1 MQVTVETGEGL
12 ARQMTVEL
20 PPEEI
25 EQEVDKRLQEVARS
39 ARLPGFRPGKVP
51 MRVLRQRF
59 GESVRGEV
67 FGEKVQASFPEAIAQ
82 VELRPAGMPEIE
94 AAIDKAAR
102 RYAYT
107 AKFEVLPQVELRGL
121 EGKSIKRP
129 VAEVGE
135 GDIDSMIARLREQ
148 RKTWVDVDRA
158 AANGDQVT
166 LSFEGTVDGEAFPGG
181 SAEDVPLELGSGRMV
196 PGFEDQLIGV
206 AAGDEREI
214 DVTFPA
220 DYHGKQL
227 AGKQA
232 RFKVAVK
239 AVAEP
244 ALPDVDAE
252 FIRGFGI
259 EDGDVDKFRADVR
272 NNMGRELKQR
282 VESKLKEQV
291 MDALLEVN
299 PIDLPEVLVAEEIK
313 ALKAQA
319 RQAVGGGSFELPDEL
334 FVDSAKRRVAL
345 GLIVAEVVK
354 QYGLTP
360 DADRVRAAVEEMA
373 ATYETPQAV
382 IDYYYADRQRLAS
395 VESMVMEELVVERML
410 EQADVQ
416 DEPTTFAA
424 VTETPQGD

>member
-12 ARQMTVEL
+12 ARQITVEL

-25 EQEVDKRLQEVARS
+25 EREVDKRLQDVARG

-59 GESVRGEV
+59 GDSVRGEV

-94 AAIDKAAR
+94 ADIDKAAR

-107 AKFEVLPQVELRGL
+107 AKFEVLPRIELRGL

-129 VAEVGE
+129 VVEVVD
-135 GDIDSMIARLREQ
+135 GDIEAMVTRLREQ
-148 RKTWVDVDRA
+148 RKTWVDVERP
-158 AANGDQVT
+158 AANADRLT
-166 LSFEGTVDGEAFPGG
+166 LSFEGTIDGEAFPGG
-181 SAEDVPLELGSGRMV
+181 SADDVPLELGSGRMV
-196 PGFEDQLIGV
+196 PGFEDQLLGV
-206 AAGDEREI
+206 VAGEEREI
-214 DVTFPA
+214 DVTFPD
-220 DYHGKQL
+220 DYHGKEL

-232 RFKVAVK
+232 RFKVSVK
-239 AVAEP
+239 AVSEP
-244 ALPDVDAE
+244 TLPEVDAD
-252 FIRGFGI
+252 FVRGFGI
-259 EDGDVDKFRADVR
+259 EDGDLDKFRADVR
-272 NNMGRELKQR
+272 GNMGRELKQR

-291 MDALLEVN
+291 MDALIEVN
-299 PIDLPEVLVAEEIK
+299 SFDLPAVLVAEEIK
-313 ALKAQA
+313 ALKQQA
-319 RQAVGGGSFELPDEL
+319 RESVGGGNFELPDEL
-334 FVDSAKRRVAL
+334 FADSAKRRVAL

-354 QYGLTP
+354 QHGLTP

-382 IDYYYADRQRLAS
+382 IDYYYADRQRLAA
-395 VESMVMEELVVERML
+395 VESMVLEGLVVERLL

-424 VTETPQGD
+424 LTEAS

>member
-20 PPEEI
+20 PPDEI
-25 EQEVDKRLQEVARS
+25 EREIDKRLQEVARN

-59 GESVRGEV
+59 GESVRGEI

-94 AAIDKAAR
+94 ADIDKSTR

-107 AKFEVLPQVELRGL
+107 AKFEVLPQIELRGL

-135 GDIDSMIARLREQ
+135 SDVDAMIARLREQ
-148 RKTWVDVDRA
+148 RKTWVDVERPA
-158 AANGDQVT
+158 ATGDQLT
-166 LSFEGTVDGEAFPGG
+166 ISFQGTIDGEAFPGG
-181 SAEDVPLELGSGRMV
+181 SADDVPLELGSGRMV

-206 AAGDEREI
+206 AVGDERDI
-214 DVTFPA
+214 DVTFPD
-220 DYHGKQL
+220 DYQGKNL

-232 RFKVAVK
+232 QFKVVVK

-252 FIRGFGI
+252 FIRAFGI
-259 EDGDVDKFRADVR
+259 DDGDLEKFRADVR
-272 NNMGRELKQR
+272 SNMGRELKQR
-282 VESKLKEQV
+282 VDSKLKEQV
-291 MDALLEVN
+291 MDALIEVN
-299 PIDLPEVLVAEEIK
+299 PIDLPAVLVAEEIK

-319 RQAVGGGSFELPDEL
+319 RQAVGGGTFELPDEL
-334 FVDSAKRRVAL
+334 FADSAKRRVAL

-354 QYGLTP
+354 QHGLTP

-373 ATYETPQAV
+373 ATYEAPQAV
-382 IDYYYADRQRLAS
+382 IDYYYADRQRLAT
-395 VESMVMEELVVERML
+395 VESVVMEQLVVERML

-424 VTETPQGD
+424 VTEATQAD

>member
-25 EQEVDKRLQEVARS
+25 EQEVDKRLQEVARN

-59 GESVRGEV
+59 GDGVRSEV
-67 FGEKVQASFPEAIAQ
+67 FGEKVQASFPAAIAQ
-82 VELRPAGMPEIE
+82 VELRPAGMPEID
-94 AAIDKAAR
+94 ADIDKSTR

-107 AKFEVLPQVELRGL
+107 AKFEVLPEIEVRGL
-121 EGKSIKRP
+121 DGKPIKRP

-135 GDIDSMIARLREQ
+135 SDVDDMIASLREQ
-148 RKTWVDVDRA
+148 RKTWMDVDRPA
-158 AANGDQVT
+158 AKGDRVT
-166 LSFEGTVDGEAFPGG
+166 ISFEGTIDAEAFPGG
-181 SAEDVPLELGSGRMV
+181 SADDVPLELGSGRMV
-196 PGFEDQLIGV
+196 PGFEDQLVGV
-206 AAGDEREI
+206 AVGDEREI
-214 DVTFPA
+214 DVTFPG
-220 DYHGKQL
+220 DYHGKDL

-232 RFKVAVK
+232 QFKVVVK
-239 AVAEP
+239 TVAEP

-259 EDGDVDKFRADVR
+259 EDGDLERFRADVR
-272 NNMGRELKQR
+272 SNMGRELKQR
-282 VESKLKEQV
+282 IESKLKEQV

-299 PIDLPEVLVAEEIK
+299 PIDLPAVLVAEELK
-313 ALKAQA
+313 ALKGQA
-319 RQAVGGGSFELPDEL
+319 REAVGGGTFDLPDEV
-334 FVDSAKRRVAL
+334 FADSAKRRVAL

-354 QYGLTP
+354 QHGLTP
-360 DADRVRAAVEEMA
+360 DADRVRAAVEAMA

-382 IDYYYADRQRLAS
+382 IDYYYADHQRLAAVKS
-395 VESMVMEELVVERML
+395 VVMEQLVVERML

-424 VTETPQGD
+424 ITETPQAD